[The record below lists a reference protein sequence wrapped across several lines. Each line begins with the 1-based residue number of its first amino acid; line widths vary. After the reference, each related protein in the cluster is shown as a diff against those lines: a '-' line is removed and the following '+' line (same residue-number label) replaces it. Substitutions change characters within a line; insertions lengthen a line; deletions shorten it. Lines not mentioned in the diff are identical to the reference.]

1 MYSKELR
8 FKIEFMGPFIIAFFF
23 SSFGIYYTYEQNF
36 LGCYACHVVLE
47 LTWQFLFK
55 GPTLYLI
62 FPVIVIVI
70 VISAMFTFYFCS
82 KLQDK
87 HLENLMIMT
96 MTGKTRY
103 NAPP

>member
-36 LGCYACHVVLE
+36 NMVLGCYACHVVLE
-47 LTWQFLFK
+47 LRWQFLFK
-55 GPTLYLI
+55 GPILYLI

-70 VISAMFTFYFCS
+70 EILAMFTF
-82 KLQDK
+82 
-87 HLENLMIMT
+87 
-96 MTGKTRY
+96 
-103 NAPP
+103 